1 MTQQIPL
8 TYLIRFINEI
18 SYKVKAAAAEL
29 ENTQLITILVSN
41 CKSADVIWN
50 KRRQGQ
56 MFYELLPLM
65 GQVIFYNVL
74 MIECMNVLIS
84 KREI

>member
-50 KRRQGQ
+50 KRRQAQ

>member
-1 MTQQIPL
+1 MTEQISL
-8 TYLIRFINEI
+8 TYLKRIINEI
-18 SYKVKAAAAEL
+18 SHKGKAAAAEL

-50 KRRQGQ
+50 KRRQAR
-56 MFYELLPLM
+56 MFYELLLLM

-74 MIECMNVLIS
+74 MIECINVLIS
-84 KREI
+84 KRKI

>member
-29 ENTQLITILVSN
+29 ENTQLIKIP
-41 CKSADVIWN
+41 N
-50 KRRQGQ
+50 KRRQAQ

>member
-50 KRRQGQ
+50 KRRQVQ